1 MKVVDSKMPFQPIA
15 FSKLRSNVTQNCGSF
30 SHVEDVDDVWP
41 LVSKSSVAA
50 ALNCRSAVRGDAY
63 LKIRGLGFQ

>member
-1 MKVVDSKMPFQPIA
+1 MKVVDSKTPFQPTA
-15 FSKLRSNVTQNCGSF
+15 FAKPRSNVTQNCGSF

-50 ALNCRSAVRGDAY
+50 ALNCRSTVRGDAY
-63 LKIRGLGFQ
+63 LQSRGLGV